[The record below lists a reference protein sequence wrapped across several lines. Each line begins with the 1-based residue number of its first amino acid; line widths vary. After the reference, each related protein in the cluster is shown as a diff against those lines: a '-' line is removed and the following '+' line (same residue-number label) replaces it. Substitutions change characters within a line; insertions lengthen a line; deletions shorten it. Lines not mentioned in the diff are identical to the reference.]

1 MKRADSLLAGVF
13 RELGIEDG
21 VKLGEIRRRW
31 NSLFRKPLPS
41 HMAPALLSRGELLIV
56 VDSPVWLQEL
66 RFRQD
71 DILRKLRPFRVE
83 AVRFKLGKVSLNVSS
98 DAQRRALQKKPGIL
112 DGGELSLVEDMVSSV
127 DDAELRETIRSAI
140 GKAIL
145 AGKTKS

>member
-1 MKRADSLLAGVF
+1 MKRADSLLSGVF

-21 VKLGEIRRRW
+21 VKLGEMRRRW
-31 NSLFRKPLPS
+31 NSLFRKPLPF
-41 HMAPALLSRGELLIV
+41 HMSPALLSRGELLIV

-83 AVRFKLGKVSLNVSS
+83 AVRFKLGKVSLNASS
-98 DAQRRALQKKPGIL
+98 DVQPRAQQKKSRTL
-112 DGGELSLVEDMVSSV
+112 DGGELSLIEDTVLPV

-145 AGKTKS
+145 AGKTKC